1 MRALTFRIINT
12 PYTFIDSSAYKSSW
26 VQICI
31 DTSRSIIVYFSQH
44 TIYESYL
51 SEFNSVSKN
60 KLVRIIYE
68 YISIRLQKKNH
79 FEFFYYRNEIFFI
92 RFICDKMFKQYLF
105 VQRISPDKK
114 NSAFLF
120 PISSITSQSSPCRL
134 SFNFVSTLLSGRLWP
149 TDVIMAQNKKRTLEF

>member
-44 TIYESYL
+44 TIYEPYL

-68 YISIRLQKKNH
+68 YISIRLQKKIISNS
-79 FEFFYYRNEIFFI
+79 FIIEMKFFLSDLCVIKCLNNI
-92 RFICDKMFKQYLF
+92 YLY
-105 VQRISPDKK
+105 K
-114 NSAFLF
+114 
-120 PISSITSQSSPCRL
+120 
-134 SFNFVSTLLSGRLWP
+134 
-149 TDVIMAQNKKRTLEF
+149 E